1 MVLNSMRI
9 GAAPRSEVMKVLPT
23 KVIVIAII
31 LAWFPSIAVSGID
44 SVRSATPAFARQWRW
59 LDRDWAGAL
68 VPGPY
73 VSYAS
78 LFFARYDSRDIALWQ
93 EDELRLY
100 RDLLVRSI
108 RRPRYLLLEATAYP
122 LAGVSAWLPTG
133 APATYRR
140 FNLGQEFN
148 LVRSLGAGFQE
159 PWSVSL
165 FLGQI
170 DDFWELTAD
179 DQLVI
184 VSSGISGLVLTGGWQ
199 QVFDNA
205 VVQAGWLKAEWKLKG
220 QGCQGSLQRFWNLN
234 VGYRWY
240 GLRVVDNTLV
250 VSLRRQR
257 TNRDRLDWGL
267 KHNTISVVELQLP
280 PVRAADGF
288 TRIQLEYG
296 KVFPL
301 WKALVGLKIGYIFE
315 NRREYNVVTK
325 TFSAKRFQQS
335 EIFLQPVLFF

>member
-1 MVLNSMRI
+1 MVLNLMRI
-9 GAAPRSEVMKVLPT
+9 AAAPRSSVMKVAP
-23 KVIVIAII
+23 INAIALTLLLGGIPP
-31 LAWFPSIAVSGID
+31 ASAAVNIH
-44 SVRSATPAFARQWRW
+44 AFTQTPVLARQWRW

-68 VPGPY
+68 VLEPY
-73 VSYAS
+73 VSYGS
-78 LFFARYDSRDIALWQ
+78 VFLVRYDSRDIALWQ
-93 EDELRLY
+93 ENELRLY
-100 RDLLVRSI
+100 QDLLVRSI
-108 RRPRYLLLEATAYP
+108 RRPRYLLLEVTAYP
-122 LAGVSAWLPTG
+122 LGGISAWLPTA

-140 FNLGQEFN
+140 FNLGEEFN
-148 LVRSLGAGFQE
+148 LLRSLGAGFQE

-170 DDFWELTAD
+170 DDFWELTKD
-179 DQLVI
+179 DQLVV

-199 QVFDNA
+199 QLFDNA

-220 QGCQGSLQRFWNLN
+220 QGSQGRLKRPWNLN

-240 GLRVVDNTLV
+240 GLRAVDNTLV

-267 KHNTISVVELQLP
+267 KRNTISVLELQLP
-280 PVRAADGF
+280 PARAADGF

-301 WKALVGLKIGYIFE
+301 WKVLAGLKIGYIFE
-315 NRREYNVVTK
+315 NRRKYNAE
-325 TFSAKRFQQS
+325 TFSARRVRQS
-335 EIFLQPVLFF
+335 ELFIQPVVFF